1 MPAAG
6 RPPNILITGTP
17 GTGKSTLAAAL
28 AEEVGFNVIDISKLA
43 LEKQLH
49 EGKDEDLDCLIIDE
63 DKICDD
69 LEDTMSK
76 GGNIVDYHSSEFFPE
91 RWFDLVVVLRTD
103 NTPLY
108 DRLVARG
115 YSEKKVSDN
124 VTCEIFQTC
133 LEEAR
138 ESYRPEIVWELKSN
152 IVEQVDDN
160 VAKIVSWL
168 RERHS

>member
-1 MPAAG
+1 MIG
-6 RPPNILITGTP
+6 LWLG
-17 GTGKSTLAAAL
+17 
-28 AEEVGFNVIDISKLA
+28 
-43 LEKQLH
+43 
-49 EGKDEDLDCLIIDE
+49 CLRWETVEIIN
-63 DKICDD
+63 KC
-69 LEDTMSK
+69 
-76 GGNIVDYHSSEFFPE
+76 
-91 RWFDLVVVLRTD
+91 
-103 NTPLY
+103 
-108 DRLVARG
+108 RG